1 MRHLPS
7 PRVAARRAVMRR
19 ALALHRPR
27 PPVWSRVPQEQ
38 GRVRLSDIVLAL
50 LSLTLL
56 GALGLMAGAALLG
69 QALAP

>member
-1 MRHLPS
+1 MRHLLS
-7 PRVAARRAVMRR
+7 PRVAARRATMRR

-69 QALAP
+69 HALAP